1 MNKIVE
7 LLNKKINSISY
18 NDFQGSETQSL
29 CKNDWDNTKIYCFP
43 KILKIKSKVSY
54 SYILLYFMELVPI
67 EKLGIKEYQV
77 INIKNEDINSFFEGN
92 NLYYITNIHKIILY
106 TNEDNI
112 ENIKNTLLYINEDNK
127 NTLLYSILSNESQYK
142 NVYID
147 ETEMYNQDYDINNM
161 YNIKSLYYTKNNL
174 SKPKQKTGVNYLH
187 ININDYESIYFL
199 LDSFIIKFQ
208 KLDKI
213 KFKDYITG
221 YLFDNIKF
229 IKHDELHTFNFSTKT
244 WLKEGL

>member
-7 LLNKKINSISY
+7 LLNKKINPISY
-18 NDFQGSETQSL
+18 NDFQNSETKSF
-29 CKNDWDNTKIYCFP
+29 CKNDWDNTKIYCFS
-43 KILKIKSKVSY
+43 KISKNNSEKPY
-54 SYILLYFMELVPI
+54 FYIVLYFMELVPI
-67 EKLGIKEYQV
+67 EKLGIKKYQV
-77 INIKNEDINSFFEGN
+77 IDIKSKDINSFLGGKK
-92 NLYYITNIHKIILY
+92 LYYITNIHKIILCI
-106 TNEDNI
+106 NE
-112 ENIKNTLLYINEDNK
+112 ENIKNIK
-127 NTLLYSILSNESQYK
+127 NTLLYSILSTNCLYK
-142 NVYID
+142 NIYI
-147 ETEMYNQDYDINNM
+147 ETETYQNTDINN
-161 YNIKSLYYTKNNL
+161 LRYTKNNL
-174 SKPKQKTGVNYLH
+174 SKLKFKNLKLNYLH
-187 ININDYESIYFL
+187 INDYDSIYFL